1 MLHLV
6 LTLLLALV
14 LQTSLG
20 AVIPHN
26 TLKKSCYLSKYRFPV
41 FHETNAVLRMR
52 EKFVSTTGNGGLWA
66 GQGHGRGD
74 AEFETLSD
82 KKATKPLAD
91 RKCTGNI
98 FHRNWDM
105 AKLSVPDRVMLVK
118 AELNLTITVLE
129 LPAAPSFA
137 KTRQQPL
144 AFLTQVQND
153 LQCWMDTE
161 APSHEPSEKLSR
173 WLNNLQTAR
182 ETKTNSCLEASAIR
196 HIFEVLNDL
205 RCVAFEEQ
213 CN

>member
-74 AEFETLSD
+74 AEFKTLSD
-82 KKATKPLAD
+82 K
-91 RKCTGNI
+91 
-98 FHRNWDM
+98 
-105 AKLSVPDRVMLVK
+105 VPDRVMLVK
-118 AELNLTITVLE
+118 AELNLTTTMLE

-144 AFLTQVQND
+144 AFLTQACVGSAAP
-153 LQCWMDTE
+153 

-173 WLNNLQTAR
+173 WLSNLQTAR

>member
-74 AEFETLSD
+74 AEFKTLSD
-82 KKATKPLAD
+82 K
-91 RKCTGNI
+91 
-98 FHRNWDM
+98 
-105 AKLSVPDRVMLVK
+105 VPDRVMLVK
-118 AELNLTITVLE
+118 AELNLTTTMLE

-173 WLNNLQTAR
+173 WLSNLQTAR

>member
-52 EKFVSTTGNGGLWA
+52 EKF
-66 GQGHGRGD
+66 
-74 AEFETLSD
+74 
-82 KKATKPLAD
+82 KATKPLAD

-118 AELNLTITVLE
+118 AELNLTTTMLE

-144 AFLTQVQND
+144 AFLTQACV
-153 LQCWMDTE
+153 E

-173 WLNNLQTAR
+173 WLSNLQTAR
-182 ETKTNSCLEASAIR
+182 ETTNSCLEASAIR

>member
-52 EKFVSTTGNGGLWA
+52 EKF
-66 GQGHGRGD
+66 
-74 AEFETLSD
+74 
-82 KKATKPLAD
+82 KATKPLAD

>member
-1 MLHLV
+1 MLNLV
-6 LTLLLALV
+6 STLLLAMV

-41 FHETNAVLRMR
+41 FHETKAVLRMR
-52 EKFVSTTGNGGLWA
+52 EKFVSTAGNGGLW
-66 GQGHGRGD
+66 
-74 AEFETLSD
+74 
-82 KKATKPLAD
+82 
-91 RKCTGNI
+91 
-98 FHRNWDM
+98 M
-105 AKLSVPDRVMLVK
+105 PDRVMLVK
-118 AELNLTITVLE
+118 AELNLTTSMLE
-129 LPAAPSFA
+129 LPATPSFN

-161 APSHEPSEKLSR
+161 APSHKPSEKLSC
-173 WLNNLQTAR
+173 WLNNLQIAR

-213 CN
+213 CS

>member
-26 TLKKSCYLSKYRFPV
+26 TLNKSCYLSKYRFPV

-52 EKFVSTTGNGGLWA
+52 EKFVSTTGNWGLW
-66 GQGHGRGD
+66 
-74 AEFETLSD
+74 
-82 KKATKPLAD
+82 
-91 RKCTGNI
+91 
-98 FHRNWDM
+98 
-105 AKLSVPDRVMLVK
+105 VPDRVMLVK
-118 AELNLTITVLE
+118 AELNLTTTVLE

-182 ETKTNSCLEASAIR
+182 ETKTHSCLEASAIR